1 MKSNGSIA
9 MNGLLCAA
17 LALVG
22 AGSASH
28 APDAAAQTL
37 PNRPVLYCFVSP
49 NNLPAP
55 PGNLG
60 RCATFYQGASSYRAD
75 FQVRNLPAGNYS
87 YVWSNDAGLILA
99 CNTQNCSQS
108 YRGGRPLV
116 DIVNVTY
123 TNLDTGVSATLS
135 RDVQINSPL

>member
-1 MKSNGSIA
+1 MKSNGSML
-9 MNGLLCAA
+9 MNGLLCGAIA
-17 LALVG
+17 LAAV
-22 AGSASH
+22 GSAGH
-28 APDAAAQTL
+28 APSAEAQTL

-49 NNLPAP
+49 NNQPAP

-87 YVWSNDAGLILA
+87 YVWTNDNGLVLS
-99 CNTQNCSQS
+99 CNTQNCSQT
-108 YRGGRPLV
+108 YRGGMPILDV
-116 DIVNVTY
+116 VNVTY
-123 TNLDTGVSATLS
+123 TDLATGVSNTLS